1 MLARLILILTITCNL
16 TGCVGIQVVSAGLSA
31 VGSYYSYQT
40 SKKDPVEVT
49 TISKD
54 CYLYKY
60 VSIPVPERES
70 LSEETKRAIAIN
82 NKIMTENCGGLV
94 VKPEISQDSPSVN

>member
-1 MLARLILILTITCNL
+1 MLARLILILITGCSL

-31 VGSYYSYQT
+31 VGGYYSYKA
-40 SKKDPVEVT
+40 SKIDPVEVT

-70 LSEETKRAIAIN
+70 LSEESKRAIAVN
-82 NKIMTENCGGLV
+82 NKLMTENCGGLV
-94 VKPEISQDSPSVN
+94 VKPD

>member
-1 MLARLILILTITCNL
+1 MLARLILILVSGCSL

-31 VGSYYSYQT
+31 VGGYYSYKA
-40 SKKDPVEVT
+40 SKIDPVEVT

-60 VSIPVPERES
+60 VSVPIPERES
-70 LSEETKRAIAIN
+70 LSEETKRAIATN
-82 NKIMTENCGGLV
+82 NFTMVSNCPNIT
-94 VKPEISQDSPSVN
+94 KPD